1 MKSGSDRIARL
12 HNDLTD
18 KIGIQPKLA
27 DGISNAVRET
37 VLLVYDGIEASEMRL
52 KREFEVHARKVE
64 KWHYEDQRQIQEH
77 LTAFRKMESDIHRK
91 IMQDFVRSDEAWW
104 RTIVSA
110 LVGSAVSIVLIS
122 FIVGLVK
129 GLS

>member
-1 MKSGSDRIARL
+1 MKSGSDRIVRL
-12 HNDLTD
+12 RNDLTD
-18 KIGIQPKLA
+18 KIGVQPKLA

-37 VLLVYDGIEASEMRL
+37 VLLVYDGIEAAEMRL
-52 KREFEVHARKVE
+52 KREFEVQARQVE

-77 LTAFRKMESDIHRK
+77 LTALREMELDIHRK
-91 IMQDFVRSDEAWW
+91 ITQDFVRSDEAWW

-122 FIVGLVK
+122 IIVAFVK
-129 GLS
+129 G